1 MARRAA
7 MTQLGNGL
15 SAADHYAD
23 ALSVYDSQLSTMLRI
38 GEPVENVLIVQ
49 GNLART
55 YQSLRR
61 EEEAL
66 QMRRDVYS
74 GRLKLH
80 GEENP
85 HSLLAAS
92 NYAGSLFSLKRFEEV
107 RSLLRRT
114 IPVAQRV
121 LGDSNDTTLR
131 TRWFYA
137 KALYGDPGATFD
149 DLREAVTT
157 LEDLERTT
165 RRVFGG
171 EHPATENIQRSLRES
186 RAARRA
192 RAFRK
197 DRSTSIFRGC
207 ASPSTRRAIRCVSS
221 SVVTA
226 SRRSST
232 VAPSSWQS
240 ASA

>member
-1 MARRAA
+1 

-186 RAARRA
+186 RAALGA
-192 RAFRK
+192 R
-197 DRSTSIFRGC
+197 
-207 ASPSTRRAIRCVSS
+207 
-221 SVVTA
+221 SVCEEVCDAMAAMTPPGDA
-226 SRRSST
+226 
-232 VAPSSWQS
+232 
-240 ASA
+240 